1 MVVANPAKPEVINP
15 CAEGGEAGLHE
26 QTEAGLWSVSVFVFS
41 APQSSFRDTSDLCS
55 AQQQMT
61 NTDRRKPQKI

>member
-1 MVVANPAKPEVINP
+1 MVVANPAKPAVINP

-26 QTEAGLWSVSVFVFS
+26 AGLWSVSVLVFS